1 MRRGSSHK
9 AACFC
14 KATPERGL
22 KAGLDSEKSG
32 YWTAST
38 GLYDGVLRVYCLVTL
53 SLSLLAWVCILKF
66 ILFLISLPRG
76 NPYTKSDRRHQ
87 FAYDARTYNSRAH
100 THTPTIA
107 GSLSSS
113 FHFHLSLSSST
124 IHGPVRS
131 HVILRVVPQ
140 HKLHGAVVCV
150 RSIVDF
156 GIFNVH
162 NYARTPRRTIR
173 FLIWRRWQL
182 FTINTFRMTH
192 NMWEQTEN
200 IFFYSKW

>member
-100 THTPTIA
+100 THTHTNYRWK
-107 GSLSSS
+107 
-113 FHFHLSLSSST
+113 F
-124 IHGPVRS
+124 V
-131 HVILRVVPQ
+131 VVVPFSFVAFKLYHSWTRPIACYSQ
-140 HKLHGAVVCV
+140 SCTTTQTTRCRSLCPQYRWLWHFQCAQLRAHTTPYHPLSHLASMAVIYHKYFPN
-150 RSIVDF
+150 D
-156 GIFNVH
+156 
-162 NYARTPRRTIR
+162 T
-173 FLIWRRWQL
+173 
-182 FTINTFRMTH
+182 
-192 NMWEQTEN
+192 
-200 IFFYSKW
+200 

>member
-140 HKLHGAVVCV
+140 TTRCRSLCPQYRWLWHFQCAQLRAHTTPYHPLSHLASMAVIYHKYFPN
-150 RSIVDF
+150 D
-156 GIFNVH
+156 
-162 NYARTPRRTIR
+162 T
-173 FLIWRRWQL
+173 
-182 FTINTFRMTH
+182 
-192 NMWEQTEN
+192 
-200 IFFYSKW
+200 